1 MPRALPRKKQK
12 TVIRSRSTERLRRIF
27 LSRPQNLEVQMKS
40 CFSRAATAIGIG
52 ASLWFGSIAA
62 LATPQQPQ
70 PQTKDQTTAQDQST
84 SQTDQKNQKSG
95 TQAPQQ
101 TAANKK
107 PLSTNDDPAMIGK
120 RNINKGIW
128 GKMAAGTEKEVREGR
143 MLAAQVDKEAKFID
157 DPIITEYVNRVGQN
171 IVLHS
176 DAKVPFTIKV
186 IDSDEVNA
194 FALPGGFFYVNK
206 GLVLAAD
213 NEAELAGVMAHEIG
227 HVAARHAMENQA
239 KMQAIDI
246 GMLAG
251 ILLGGGIIG
260 NVLYNGGGFF
270 EGMAFMHFSRGAE
283 EEADRLGV
291 QYMWAAGYDPTAMA
305 TMFEKLE
312 AKNKKKPGTI
322 ARMFMDHPAPAD
334 RRAAALALAA
344 RFPER
349 EEYVISSSEFQRVK
363 NRLLR
368 LSNARATAT
377 GAIPGDDNGTPGRP
391 TLKRRQPTPDDSTT
405 TTPDGTQKPDN
416 NKPAPP
422 TLRREPQPQTSP
434 TPQP

>member
-1 MPRALPRKKQK
+1 MK
-12 TVIRSRSTERLRRIF
+12 SF
-27 LSRPQNLEVQMKS
+27 LSRAVT
-40 CFSRAATAIGIG
+40 AAGLGI
-52 ASLWFGSIAA
+52 SLWVGTIAGFA
-62 LATPQQPQ
+62 APQQPQ
-70 PQTKDQTTAQDQST
+70 NQSQPTTQASQDPKST
-84 SQTDQKNQKSG
+84 NAQTDQAT
-95 TQAPQQ
+95 TQQPSN
-101 TAANKK
+101 NKG
-107 PLSTNDDPAMIGK
+107 LSTGEDPTQIGK

-128 GKMAAGTEKEVREGR
+128 AHGPFGAKGLETEVKIGRQVAAE
-143 MLAAQVDKEAKFID
+143 VDKEAKFVD

-206 GLVLAAD
+206 GLILAAD
-213 NEAELAGVMAHEIG
+213 NEAELAGVMAHEIA
-227 HVAARHAMENQA
+227 HVAARHYMENQA
-239 KMQAIDI
+239 KMTMINY

-251 ILLGGGIIG
+251 ILLGGPIVG

-270 EGMAFMHFSRGAE
+270 EGMAMLKFTRGAE
-283 EEADRLGV
+283 AEADRLGV

-312 AKNKKKPGTI
+312 AKNKKKPGTL
-322 ARMFMDHPAPAD
+322 AKMFMDHPAPAD
-334 RRAAALALAA
+334 RRQAALNLAS

-377 GAIPGDDNGTPGRP
+377 GAIPSADDGTPGRP

-405 TTPDGTQKPDN
+405 TNPDGTQKQDTT
-416 NKPAPP
+416 KPAPP
-422 TLRREPQPQTSP
+422 TLRRNPDAQASP
-434 TPQP
+434 TPKPQP

>member
-1 MPRALPRKKQK
+1 MK
-12 TVIRSRSTERLRRIF
+12 IH
-27 LSRPQNLEVQMKS
+27 LSRAVV
-40 CFSRAATAIGIG
+40 ATGLG
-52 ASLWFGSIAA
+52 VSLWFGSIAA
-62 LATPQQPQ
+62 VAAPQQS
-70 PQTKDQTTAQDQST
+70 KDQSQTPATQSQSQSPTAQPS
-84 SQTDQKNQKSG
+84 QKST
-95 TQAPQQ
+95 TQQPQQ
-101 TAANKK
+101 TASNGK
-107 PLSTNDDPAMIGK
+107 PLSTGEDPTMIGK

-128 GKMAAGTEKEVREGR
+128 AGGILGAKGTESEVKLGR
-143 MLAAQVDKEAKFID
+143 QLAAEVDKEAKFID

-206 GLVLAAD
+206 GLILAAD
-213 NEAELAGVMAHEIG
+213 NEAELAGVMAHEIA

-239 KMQAIDI
+239 KMQALDI

-251 ILLGGGIIG
+251 ILLGGPILS
-260 NVLYNGGGFF
+260 NVLYNGGSFF
-270 EGMAFMHFSRGAE
+270 EGMAFLKFSRGAE
-283 EEADRLGV
+283 EEADKLGV
-291 QYMWAAGYDPTAMA
+291 QYMWAAGYDPSAMA

-322 ARMFMDHPAPAD
+322 SKMFTDHPAPAD
-334 RRAAALALAA
+334 RRQAALNLAA

-368 LSNARATAT
+368 LSNARVTNT
-377 GAIPGDDNGTPGRP
+377 GAIAAGDDDTPGRP
-391 TLKRRQPTPDDSTT
+391 TLKRRSPTPDDSTT
-405 TTPDGTQKPDN
+405 TNPDGTTTPKTDST
-416 NKPAPP
+416 KPAAP
-422 TLRREPQPQTSP
+422 TLRRNPDAQPTP

>member
-1 MPRALPRKKQK
+1 MK
-12 TVIRSRSTERLRRIF
+12 F
-27 LSRPQNLEVQMKS
+27 HLSR
-40 CFSRAATAIGIG
+40 AGIAFGLG
-52 ASLWFGSIAA
+52 ASLWVGTVSSFAA
-62 LATPQQPQ
+62 PQQSKDQ
-70 PQTKDQTTAQDQST
+70 GQTKDQTT
-84 SQTDQKNQKSG
+84 
-95 TQAPQQ
+95 QQ
-101 TAANKK
+101 TQSSTQPNQSNSSSADKTKPVATSPTTQTASAKK
-107 PLSTNDDPAMIGK
+107 GPLPVNDDPEMIGK
-120 RNINKGIW
+120 RNINKGLW
-128 GKMAAGTEKEVREGR
+128 GKLAAGTDKEVKMGR
-143 MLAAQVDKEAKFID
+143 MLAAQVDKEAKFVD

-186 IDSDEVNA
+186 VDSDEVNA

-206 GLVLAAD
+206 GLILAAD
-213 NEAELAGVMAHEIG
+213 NEAELAGVMAHEIA
-227 HVAARHAMENQA
+227 HVAARHAMENER
-239 KMQAIDI
+239 KMEVMDY

-251 ILLGGGIIG
+251 MILGGPIVS
-260 NVLYNGGGFF
+260 NVLYNGGQFF
-270 EGMAFMHFSRGAE
+270 EGMAFLKFSRGAE

-291 QYMWAAGYDPTAMA
+291 QYMWAAGYDPGAMA

-322 ARMFMDHPAPAD
+322 SKMFQDHPAPAD
-334 RRAAALALAA
+334 RRASALALAA

-368 LSNARATAT
+368 LSNARATSNTIA
-377 GAIPGDDNGTPGRP
+377 AGDDGTPGRP
-391 TLKRRQPTPDDSTT
+391 TLKRRQPTPDDPTT
-405 TTPDGTQKPDN
+405 TTNPDGTPKADP

-422 TLRREPQPQTSP
+422 TLRRNPEPQTSP

>member
-1 MPRALPRKKQK
+1 
-12 TVIRSRSTERLRRIF
+12 
-27 LSRPQNLEVQMKS
+27 MKS
-40 CFSRAATAIGIG
+40 RFSHAVTAIGLG
-52 ASLWFGSIAA
+52 MSLWITSVAA
-62 LATPQQPQ
+62 LAAPQQPQ
-70 PQTKDQTTAQDQST
+70 NQTQSQNQSAAQTSQKDQKTNT
-84 SQTDQKNQKSG
+84 TDQGNG
-95 TQAPQQ
+95 QQ
-101 TAANKK
+101 PASQPANKK
-107 PLSTNDDPAMIGK
+107 PLSTNEDPTMIGK

-128 GKMAAGTEKEVREGR
+128 GKMAGGTEKEVRIGR
-143 MLAAQVDKEAKFID
+143 QVAAEVDKEAKFID

-206 GLVLAAD
+206 GLLLAAD
-213 NEAELAGVMAHEIG
+213 NEAELAGVMAHEIA
-227 HVAARHAMENQA
+227 HVAARHYMENEK
-239 KMQAIDI
+239 KMEVWNIATI
-246 GMLAG
+246 AG
-251 ILLGGGIIG
+251 ILLGGPILS

-270 EGMAFMHFSRGAE
+270 EGMAMLKFTRSAE
-283 EEADRLGV
+283 AEADRLGV

-312 AKNKKKPGTI
+312 AKNKKKPGTL
-322 ARMFMDHPAPAD
+322 AKMFTDHPAPAD

-368 LSNARATAT
+368 LSNARASSA
-377 GAIPGDDNGTPGRP
+377 GAIASDDNGTPGRP

-405 TTPDGTQKPDN
+405 TPDGTQQKPDN
-416 NKPAPP
+416 SKPAPP
-422 TLRREPQPQTSP
+422 TLRREGQPQPSP
-434 TPQP
+434 SPQP

>member
-1 MPRALPRKKQK
+1 MK
-12 TVIRSRSTERLRRIF
+12 IH
-27 LSRPQNLEVQMKS
+27 LSRAVV
-40 CFSRAATAIGIG
+40 ATGLG
-52 ASLWFGSIAA
+52 VSLWFGSIAVVA
-62 LATPQQPQ
+62 APQQS
-70 PQTKDQTTAQDQST
+70 KDQTQTPATQSQTSQSQTAQP
-84 SQTDQKNQKSG
+84 NQKST
-95 TQAPQQ
+95 TQQRQQ
-101 TAANKK
+101 TASNGK
-107 PLSTNDDPAMIGK
+107 PLSTNEDPNMIGK
-120 RNINKGIW
+120 RNINGGVW
-128 GKMAAGTEKEVREGR
+128 GKLASGTEKEVKMGR

-206 GLVLAAD
+206 GLILAAD
-213 NEAELAGVMAHEIG
+213 NEAELAGVMAHEIA
-227 HVAARHAMENQA
+227 HVAARHAMENQR
-239 KMQAIDI
+239 KMELMDY

-251 ILLGGGIIG
+251 ILLGGPILS
-260 NVLYNGGGFF
+260 NVLYNGAGFF
-270 EGMAFMHFSRGAE
+270 EGMAFLKFSRGAE
-283 EEADRLGV
+283 EEADKLGV
-291 QYMWAAGYDPTAMA
+291 QYMWAAGYDPSAMA

-322 ARMFMDHPAPAD
+322 SKMFADHPAPAD
-334 RRAAALALAA
+334 RRQAALNLAA

-368 LSNARATAT
+368 LSNARITNT
-377 GAIPGDDNGTPGRP
+377 GAIAASDDDTPGRP
-391 TLKRRQPTPDDSTT
+391 TLKRRTPTPDDSTT
-405 TTPDGTQKPDN
+405 TNPDGTTTPKTDST
-416 NKPAPP
+416 KPAAP
-422 TLRREPQPQTSP
+422 TLRRNPDAQPTP